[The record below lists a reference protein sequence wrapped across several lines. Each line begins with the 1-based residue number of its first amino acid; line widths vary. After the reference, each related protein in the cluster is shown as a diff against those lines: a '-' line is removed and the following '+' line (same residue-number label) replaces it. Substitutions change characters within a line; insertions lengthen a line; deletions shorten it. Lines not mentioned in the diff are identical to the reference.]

1 MEETLS
7 TLASHRRIVVGVDG
21 SVNSL
26 GAARW
31 AAAVAARMNL
41 PLHLLCAVDRQLF
54 AYRGFD
60 ASGSSGWYGM
70 LLAASNAVLDE
81 ASTVVLA
88 NHPEITVSRESSS
101 DFVARA
107 LLDSSDHARLLV
119 VGQSGWGSLGSTL
132 VGSTTQLVVDQAGCP
147 VVVWKGPENKEPERG
162 PVVVGVDGSELSTR
176 AVDES
181 FEFAAAF
188 GAPVIA
194 VHTWSAAMTA
204 GVFKIPVMLDWQ
216 AVAASEEAV
225 LSESLA
231 GKSEQFPEVAVQR
244 VMREANPASTLL
256 QVSDA
261 TQLIVVG
268 SRGHTGLL
276 GAIAGST
283 SRNLLYH
290 AKVPL
295 MICRPPRF

>member
-1 MEETLS
+1 M
-7 TLASHRRIVVGVDG
+7 
-21 SVNSL
+21 
-26 GAARW
+26 
-31 AAAVAARMNL
+31 
-41 PLHLLCAVDRQLF
+41 
-54 AYRGFD
+54 
-60 ASGSSGWYGM
+60 
-70 LLAASNAVLDE
+70 
-81 ASTVVLA
+81 
-88 NHPEITVSRESSS
+88 
-101 DFVARA
+101 
-107 LLDSSDHARLLV
+107 
-119 VGQSGWGSLGSTL
+119 
-132 VGSTTQLVVDQAGCP
+132 
-147 VVVWKGPENKEPERG
+147 VWKGPENKEPDRG

-204 GVFKIPVMLDWQ
+204 GVFKIPVMLDSQ